1 MEENTNYVSTVNE
14 VAKVFHKP
22 VSTIRAGLQQGVFPW
37 GYAIETSEG
46 RWSYIINR
54 PRFEEIEGLKLG
66 D

>member
-1 MEENTNYVSTVNE
+1 MQVKT
-14 VAKVFHKP
+14 KP
-22 VSTIRAGLQQGVFPW
+22 TKERILDRIYKSVSTIRAGLQQGVFPW

>member
-1 MEENTNYVSTVNE
+1 MNENPVATPEE
-14 VAKVFHKP
+14 VAAVFHKS

>member
-1 MEENTNYVSTVNE
+1 MCENPVATPEEDP
-14 VAKVFHKP
+14 AVFHKS

>member
-1 MEENTNYVSTVNE
+1 MCENPVATPEE
-14 VAKVFHKP
+14 VAAVFHKS

-66 D
+66 EKE